1 MNWLNEKRKQHKE
14 IIRYIIFGGMTTVVN
29 FAVFYFIDTILGISY
44 LIANAISIAV
54 SILFAFFT
62 NKWFVFQTKSENF
75 GEWFREFML
84 FLSLRMGTSVFDML
98 SMWLLVQFASMDSN
112 LAKLLTQFIVVALNY
127 VFSKLFIFK

>member
-1 MNWLNEKRKQHKE
+1 MNWLNEKMEQHKE
-14 IIRYIIFGGMTTVVN
+14 IIRYIIFGAMTTVVN

>member
-1 MNWLNEKRKQHKE
+1 MNWLNEKMEQHKE
-14 IIRYIIFGGMTTVVN
+14 IIRYIIFGAMTTVVN

-62 NKWFVFQTKSENF
+62 NKWFVFQTKSETF

>member
-1 MNWLNEKRKQHKE
+1 MNWLNEKMEQHKE
-14 IIRYIIFGGMTTVVN
+14 IIRYIIFGAMTTVVN

-44 LIANAISIAV
+44 LIANAISIVV